1 MGAGVSAAN
10 CKLPANKSYA
20 WSLSL
25 QLHPQCHTQCEFSVS
40 LLMEKEKSEAKGRY
54 HVKLEG
60 NGWKE
65 I

>member
-10 CKLPANKSYA
+10 CKLPANRSDA

-25 QLHPQCHTQCEFSVS
+25 QLHPQRHTQYEFLVS
-40 LLMEKEKSEAKGRY
+40 LLMEKEKSEAKGRD
-54 HVKLEG
+54 HVRLEG